1 MSFTGSKALTGEH
14 SILLRRLWKFLHD
27 GGVGTKV
34 EIAKA
39 CFSTP
44 KTLGSYLDI
53 LRSHGLARICRFDR
67 KVARG
72 TSYIAVFKFGPGRD
86 ARKPSNGIP
95 LKHVMESPRA
105 LQILGHIKEHGPR
118 TAGQLSR
125 EIGFHREYASR
136 LCRLLRD
143 EKKLYACGWQ
153 TKQTPI
159 LALGKGPDTL
169 PPVKKTAVQASRDMR
184 LRKKGIATEQRISDE
199 EEIKRLT
206 QYVGWEKAK
215 EIVRLKPSVVRFG
228 GETIYTRRIE

>member
-1 MSFTGSKALTGEH
+1 MSSTGSKALTGVN
-14 SILLRRLWKFLHD
+14 SRLLRRLWKYLYD

-44 KTLGSYLDI
+44 KTLDSYLAI
-53 LRSHGLARICRFDR
+53 LRQHGLARICKFEH

-72 TSYIAVFKFGPGRD
+72 TSYIAVFKFGPGKD
-86 ARKPSNGIP
+86 AKKPSNGIP

-105 LQILGHIKEHGPR
+105 LQILDHIKENGPK

-125 EIGFHREYASR
+125 ELGFNREYASR
-136 LCRLLRD
+136 LCRLLRN
-143 EKKLYACGWQ
+143 EKKIYACAWQ

-159 LALGKGPDTL
+159 FTLGKLLDAV
-169 PPVKKTAVQASRDMR
+169 PPPKKTTVQASRDMK

-199 EEIKRLT
+199 DEIRKLS

-228 GETIYTRRIE
+228 GETIYSRRIK